1 MFPSSIRALCLLWVN
16 CLSKAKSRS
25 YLCERGGNDWII
37 FTALPPAASDVPKVE
52 TMFTWTGRGLSKLG
66 RLHTAV
72 DSTASPVWK
81 RRILCVVSLL
91 KQTLDSPVQM
101 HAVLFILLLYYFGA
115 GRRSGWGGAGERGR
129 GVAQLKPS
137 IYFCSECSY
146 CFMGFTLGCQT
157 TLACLLPCL
166 TSVHATPGGCM
177 LAPET
182 YKTHPRRREQTW
194 DCAAASC
201 KTKCYCSVKKTA
213 VDMFAICK
221 STRVVQSLIG
231 GLPHE
236 SQPAEAER
244 ASNSA

>member
-1 MFPSSIRALCLLWVN
+1 MTESFSRLSRRRRLMSQKWKQCL
-16 CLSKAKSRS
+16 
-25 YLCERGGNDWII
+25 
-37 FTALPPAASDVPKVE
+37 P
-52 TMFTWTGRGLSKLG
+52 GLDEGSKLG

-101 HAVLFILLLYYFGA
+101 HAVLFILLLYNFGA

-137 IYFCSECSY
+137 ISFCSECSY

-166 TSVHATPGGCM
+166 TSVHATPGGRM